1 MLAFISHGGANSVM
15 EASYAGVPLLCI
27 PLMGDQYRNA
37 QMAEYRKIATVV
49 QKPEI
54 MEGKLTEAIKK
65 IVDDDS
71 YYANFIT

>member
-27 PLMGDQYRNA
+27 PLMADQHRNA
-37 QMAEYRKIATVV
+37 KMAQYRKIATVV

-54 MEGKLTEAIKK
+54 LEGKLTEAIKK
-65 IVDDDS
+65 IVDDDR
-71 YYANFIT
+71 YYVNFIT